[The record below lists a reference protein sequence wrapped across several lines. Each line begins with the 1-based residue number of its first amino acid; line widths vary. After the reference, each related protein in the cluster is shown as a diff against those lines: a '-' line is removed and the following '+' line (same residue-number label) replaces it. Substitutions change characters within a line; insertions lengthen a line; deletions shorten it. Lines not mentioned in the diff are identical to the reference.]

1 METGA
6 VIIQTAKRTVWL
18 LCLKS
23 LLMRNRQEFKYLQ
36 TKINLNVLLC
46 SSFPC
51 CFYMR
56 STVVFTFII
65 WKKQRQDILQKCT
78 FCVLLIQVF
87 QVYYH
92 EIKVWSKCISTS
104 LLSCWNNH
112 IEGLKGGESLRG
124 YFYCMPISSI
134 PHERPRGFASVILA
148 FCIFQLRY

>member
-23 LLMRNRQEFKYLQ
+23 LLVRNRQEFKYLQ

-46 SSFPC
+46 SSLPS

-65 WKKQRQDILQKCT
+65 WKNRGRIFFKNLHFV
-78 FCVLLIQVF
+78 FCWFQVF

-104 LLSCWNNH
+104 LLSCSNNH